1 MRMDWASVT
10 EILRSS
16 TTSTRPPYSWAR
28 ALAVW
33 QEPLSPEDMGKWS
46 TASWVFSRVS
56 HREVIS
62 SGAGWEVLISAPAFI
77 L

>member
-1 MRMDWASVT
+1 M
-10 EILRSS
+10 
-16 TTSTRPPYSWAR
+16 